1 MKDTIK
7 NSIIGA
13 FAIFGLVA
21 LISSSNNAP
30 TVIHEGSNTPESHVW
45 EMFSSS
51 EGTSGARAYIYN
63 KQTGEV
69 RKFSK
74 GFPTGKHFIDG
85 EQYGMLFRNY
95 INMQKGTFN
104 K

>member
-30 TVIHEGSNTPESHVW
+30 TIIHEGSNTPESHVW
-45 EMFSSS
+45 EMYRQTES
-51 EGTSGARAYIYN
+51 AYAYLLN
-63 KQTGEV
+63 KETGEV
-69 RKFSK
+69 RKYVSSGK
-74 GFPTGKHFIDG
+74 GYTVPMK
-85 EQYGMLFRNY
+85 R
-95 INMQKGTFN
+95 
-104 K
+104 

>member
-30 TVIHEGSNTPESHVW
+30 TVIHEGTPESHVW
-45 EMFSSS
+45 EVLTFQETAAG
-51 EGTSGARAYIYN
+51 EGIVMYN
-63 KQTGEV
+63 KATGEL
-69 RKFSK
+69 RRCKAYPLNSK
-74 GFPTGKHFIDG
+74 TRDAHYYVTYSDKT
-85 EQYGMLFRNY
+85 E
-95 INMQKGTFN
+95 K
-104 K
+104 